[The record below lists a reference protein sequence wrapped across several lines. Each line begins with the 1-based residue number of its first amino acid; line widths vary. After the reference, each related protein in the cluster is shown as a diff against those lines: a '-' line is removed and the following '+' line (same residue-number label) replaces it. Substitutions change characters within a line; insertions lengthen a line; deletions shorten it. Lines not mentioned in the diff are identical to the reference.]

1 LPLYTLTFTLVMQHL
16 LNLLIKT
23 IFVENVIFAFFLG
36 MCSYLAVSK
45 KIQTAFGLGLAV
57 IFVMVLTTPLNYLI
71 LRYLLYEGAL
81 GWIHPSLAT
90 VDLTFLA
97 FILFISTIAGAVQL
111 VEMVVEKFL
120 PALYSSLGIFLPLI
134 TVNCSI
140 LGAALFMQ
148 EREYNFAETTV
159 FSLGAGIGFFLAIV
173 LLAAIRER
181 LRYSNIPQPLQG
193 LGIAMIITALMGL
206 AFLSFSGIQ
215 L

>member
-1 LPLYTLTFTLVMQHL
+1 MEHL
-16 LNLLIKT
+16 LGM
-23 IFVENVIFAFFLG
+23 FVKSVFIENAIFAFFLG

-45 KIQTAFGLGLAV
+45 KIKTAAGLGVAV

-71 LRYLLYEGAL
+71 LVYMLKEGAL
-81 GWIHPSLAT
+81 AWIHPSLET

-111 VEMVVEKFL
+111 VEMIVEKFS
-120 PALYSSLGIFLPLI
+120 PTLYSSLGIFLPLI

-140 LGAALFMQ
+140 LGASLFMQ
-148 EREYNFAETTV
+148 EREYNFSETLV
-159 FSLGAGIGFFLAIV
+159 FSVGTGAGFCLAII

-181 LRYSNIPQPLQG
+181 LRYSKVPEPLQG
-193 LGIAMIITALMGL
+193 LGIAMIITGLMAI
-206 AFLSFSGIQ
+206 AFLSFSGIK

>member
-1 LPLYTLTFTLVMQHL
+1 MEGL
-16 LNLLIKT
+16 LNLLIKS

-45 KIQTAFGLGLAV
+45 KVKTAFGLGLAV
-57 IFVMVLTTPLNYLI
+57 IFVMILTTPLNYLI
-71 LRYLLYEGAL
+71 LTYMLKKGAL
-81 GWIHPSLAT
+81 GWVHPSLAT
-90 VDLTFLA
+90 VDLTFLG

-111 VEMVVEKFL
+111 VEMVVEKFT
-120 PALYSSLGIFLPLI
+120 PTLYNALGIFLPLI

-140 LGAALFMQ
+140 LGTSLFMQ
-148 EREYNFAETTV
+148 EREYDFAETAV
-159 FSLGAGIGFFLAIV
+159 FSVGAGIGFFLAIV

-181 LRYSNIPQPLQG
+181 LRYSKIPEPLQG
-193 LGIAMIITALMGL
+193 LGIAMIITGLMGM

>member
-1 LPLYTLTFTLVMQHL
+1 MQ
-16 LNLLIKT
+16 NLINILIKT

-36 MCSYLAVSK
+36 MCSFLAVSK
-45 KIQTAFGLGLAV
+45 KIKTAFGLGLAV
-57 IFVMVLTTPLNYLI
+57 VFVMLLTTPLNYLI
-71 LRYLLYEGAL
+71 LRYMLQEGAL
-81 GWIHPSLAT
+81 SWIHPSLAS
-90 VDLTFLA
+90 VDLTFLS

-111 VEMVVEKFL
+111 VEMVVEKFM
-120 PALYSSLGIFLPLI
+120 PGLYNSLGIFLPLI

-140 LGAALFMQ
+140 LGASLFMQ
-148 EREYNFAETTV
+148 EREYNFAETTA

-181 LRYSNIPQPLQG
+181 LRYSNIPAPLQG

>member
-1 LPLYTLTFTLVMQHL
+1 MEHL
-16 LNLLIKT
+16 LSMFVKA

-45 KIQTAFGLGLAV
+45 KVKTATGLGIAV
-57 IFVMVLTTPLNYLI
+57 IFVMVLTTPLNFLI
-71 LRYLLYEGAL
+71 LDYMLRDGAL
-81 GWIHPSLAT
+81 AWIHPSLAH

-111 VEMVVEKFL
+111 VEMVVEKFA
-120 PALYSSLGIFLPLI
+120 PALYTALGIFLPLI

-140 LGAALFMQ
+140 LGASLFMQ
-148 EREYNFAETTV
+148 EREYNFTETAV
-159 FSLGAGIGFFLAIV
+159 FSVGSGIGFFLAIV
-173 LLAAIRER
+173 LLAAIREK
-181 LRYSNIPQPLQG
+181 LRYSRIPAPLQG
-193 LGIAMIITALMGL
+193 LGIAMIITGLMAM

>member
-1 LPLYTLTFTLVMQHL
+1 MEHLVSIF
-16 LNLLIKT
+16 IKS

-36 MCSYLAVSK
+36 MCSFLAVSK
-45 KIQTAFGLGLAV
+45 KLKTAFGLGIAV
-57 IFVMVLTTPLNYLI
+57 IFVLVLTTPLNWLI
-71 LRYLLYEGAL
+71 LSKMLAPGAL

-111 VEMVVEKFL
+111 VEMVVEKFA
-120 PALYSSLGIFLPLI
+120 PALYNALGIFLPLI

-140 LGAALFMQ
+140 LGCALFMQ
-148 EREYNFAETTV
+148 EREYNFAETAV
-159 FSLGAGIGFFLAIV
+159 FSLGSGIGFFLAIV

-181 LRYSNIPQPLQG
+181 LKYSNIPEPLRG
-193 LGIAMIITALMGL
+193 LGIAMIITALMGM
-206 AFLSFSGIQ
+206 AFLSFSGIK

>member
-1 LPLYTLTFTLVMQHL
+1 MQDLV
-16 LNLLIKT
+16 NILIKS

-45 KIQTAFGLGLAV
+45 KIKTATGLGVAV
-57 IFVMVLTTPLNYLI
+57 IFVMLLTTPLNYLI
-71 LRYLLYEGAL
+71 LEYMLREGAL
-81 GWIHPSLAT
+81 GWIHPSLAD

-111 VEMVVEKFL
+111 VEMVVEKFS
-120 PALYSSLGIFLPLI
+120 PSLYNALGIFLPLI

-140 LGAALFMQ
+140 LGASLFMQ
-148 EREYNFAETTV
+148 EREYNFTETAV
-159 FSLGAGIGFFLAIV
+159 FSVGAGIGFFLAIV
-173 LLAAIRER
+173 LLASIRER
-181 LRYSNIPQPLQG
+181 LRYSRIPEPLQG
-193 LGIAMIITALMGL
+193 LGIAMIITGLMGL

>member
-1 LPLYTLTFTLVMQHL
+1 MEHL
-16 LNLLIKT
+16 LSVLVKS

-45 KIQTAFGLGLAV
+45 QIKTAAGLGVAV
-57 IFVMVLTTPLNYLI
+57 IFVMVLTTPLNFLI
-71 LRYLLYEGAL
+71 LDFLLRDGAL
-81 GWIHPSLAT
+81 AWIHPSLAD

-111 VEMVVEKFL
+111 VEMVVEKFS
-120 PALYSSLGIFLPLI
+120 PGLYNALGIFLPLI

-140 LGAALFMQ
+140 LGASLFMQ
-148 EREYNFAETTV
+148 EREYNFAETAV
-159 FSLGAGIGFFLAIV
+159 FSIGSGIGFFLAIV

-181 LRYSNIPQPLQG
+181 LKYSKIPEPLQG
-193 LGIAMIITALMGL
+193 LGIAMIITGLMAM

>member
-1 LPLYTLTFTLVMQHL
+1 MQHL
-16 LNLLIKT
+16 LNLLIKA

-36 MCSYLAVSK
+36 MCSYLAISK
-45 KIQTAFGLGLAV
+45 KIKTAFGLGIAV

-71 LRYLLYEGAL
+71 VGYFLREGAL
-81 GWIHPSLAT
+81 GWIHPSLAS

-111 VEMVVEKFL
+111 VEIAVERFL
-120 PALYSSLGIFLPLI
+120 PALYTSLGIFLPLI

-140 LGAALFMQ
+140 LGASLFMQ
-148 EREYNFAETTV
+148 ERKYDFAETLV
-159 FSLGAGIGFFLAIV
+159 FSIGAGVGFFLAIV
-173 LLAAIRER
+173 LLAAVRER

>member
-1 LPLYTLTFTLVMQHL
+1 MEHL
-16 LNLLIKT
+16 LNLLIKS
-23 IFVENVIFAFFLG
+23 IFVENVVFAFFLG
-36 MCSYLAVSK
+36 MCSFLAVSK
-45 KIQTAFGLGLAV
+45 KIKTAFGLGLAV

-71 LRYLLYEGAL
+71 LRYMLSEGVLA
-81 GWIHPSLAT
+81 GIHPSLAT

-111 VEMVVEKFL
+111 VEMVVEKFA
-120 PALYSSLGIFLPLI
+120 PALYTSLGIFLPLI

-140 LGAALFMQ
+140 LGTSLFMQ
-148 EREYNFAETTV
+148 EREYNFTETTV
-159 FSLGAGIGFFLAIV
+159 FSAGSGIGFFLAIV

-181 LRYSNIPQPLQG
+181 LRYSNIPEPLQG
-193 LGIAMIITALMGL
+193 LGIAMIITGLMGM

>member
-1 LPLYTLTFTLVMQHL
+1 MEHL
-16 LNLLIKT
+16 LSILVKS

-45 KIQTAFGLGLAV
+45 QIKTAAGLGIAV
-57 IFVMVLTTPLNYLI
+57 IFVMVLTTPLNFLI
-71 LRYLLYEGAL
+71 LDYMLRDSAL
-81 GWIHPSLAT
+81 AWIHPSLAN

-111 VEMVVEKFL
+111 VEMVVEKFS
-120 PALYSSLGIFLPLI
+120 PPLYNALGIFLPLI

-140 LGAALFMQ
+140 LGASLFMQ
-148 EREYNFAETTV
+148 EREYNFTETAV
-159 FSLGAGIGFFLAIV
+159 FSVGSGIGFFLAIV

-181 LRYSNIPQPLQG
+181 LKYSKIPEPLQG
-193 LGIAMIITALMGL
+193 LGIAMIITGLMAM

>member
-1 LPLYTLTFTLVMQHL
+1 ME
-16 LNLLIKT
+16 NLASIFIKS

-36 MCSYLAVSK
+36 MCSFLAVSK
-45 KIQTAFGLGLAV
+45 KLKTAFGLGIAV
-57 IFVMVLTTPLNYLI
+57 IFVLVLTTPLNWLI
-71 LRYLLYEGAL
+71 LSKMLAPGAL

-111 VEMVVEKFL
+111 VEMVVEKFA
-120 PALYSSLGIFLPLI
+120 PALYNALGIFLPLI

-140 LGAALFMQ
+140 LGCALFMQ
-148 EREYNFAETTV
+148 EREYNFAETAV
-159 FSLGAGIGFFLAIV
+159 FSLGSGIGFFLAIV

-181 LRYSNIPQPLQG
+181 LKYSNIPEPLRG
-193 LGIAMIITALMGL
+193 LGIAMIITALMGM
-206 AFLSFSGIQ
+206 AFLSFSGIK